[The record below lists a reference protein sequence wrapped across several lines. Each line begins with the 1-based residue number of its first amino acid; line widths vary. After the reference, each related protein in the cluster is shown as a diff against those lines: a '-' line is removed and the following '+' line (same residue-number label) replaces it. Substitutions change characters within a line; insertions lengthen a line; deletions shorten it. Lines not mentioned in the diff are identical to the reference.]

1 MKLWIFLCLSTIGEI
16 YKTFLDILK
25 LKMLHILKLDRWFFV
40 ADTYLDY
47 RIVFW
52 TGFGDVM
59 NFFHGLNGLTRV
71 SRHLSAAEGGVS
83 LMEAA
88 HSQHVSLLSQRIKL
102 AYILSA
108 TRINHYLPLYKPA
121 VERST
126 LCTVHFPQNWS
137 RTAWRKEQYPLWT
150 ILKQHNKSVFPEHSD
165 YKAIHNEICY
175 YSSFFFPSTAW

>member
-1 MKLWIFLCLSTIGEI
+1 MCLGLFHVMFAALPPRSLSGCLPGSCNGGATTLNSPSHKVMDFSVFEHDWRD

-47 RIVFW
+47 RIVFR

-126 LCTVHFPQNWS
+126 LCTVHFPQN
-137 RTAWRKEQYPLWT
+137 
-150 ILKQHNKSVFPEHSD
+150 
-165 YKAIHNEICY
+165 
-175 YSSFFFPSTAW
+175 